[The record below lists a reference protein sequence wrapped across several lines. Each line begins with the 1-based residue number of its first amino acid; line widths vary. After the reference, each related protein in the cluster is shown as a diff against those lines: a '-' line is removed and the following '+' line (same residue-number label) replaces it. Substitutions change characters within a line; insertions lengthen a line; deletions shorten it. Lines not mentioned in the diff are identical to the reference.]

1 MAVSFKVP
9 SSPSK
14 SVLTVSE
21 FLGVDF
27 TNSPTTVD
35 IKKSPNAVNM
45 IRDVPGKVRK
55 SMGWKTVETY
65 DGKIN
70 GCHYLRGAESWLTHA
85 GNKLYFEGKSIYNY
99 LADERSRSWQFKDG
113 MYLIDGKQMIQ
124 VAPVYFGEEQSGFA
138 PVTVKHVYEDFKSD
152 ALKEF
157 KVYGQSRGTH
167 AAGPLSLDNPA
178 DYSRGEYLEW
188 WDVLTEY
195 NDPKTGEVIQK
206 EHRLETRLRGIKS
219 RDTWNYEVDGEHY
232 YGDEYDFVSRKH
244 TRRIGK
250 EVYGFASGMTKV
262 TVNGKT
268 VYSTAIPED
277 MKDCTDTAEIGALE
291 CSAAECVSYSQL
303 GKNDADGNPAPCQI
317 AVYNGKLFFYP
328 AEHKY
333 ELSQYAFTIFYALKA
348 PEEYVQSY
356 VDETF
361 DSMEFPSVNPFKII
375 LKSTVA
381 PSAIYVKYKSKN
393 EPDDYRARPVEEVAY
408 IPTLTI
414 SKDPSGGGTQY
425 EDLNLLQPGFTETF
439 LGQADVK
446 DYCMSFGGLDD
457 TPVKVELMNTDGD
470 FVEKTEG
477 TDFTVD
483 RDAGIVTF
491 VTAPGESPMRGEDN
505 VKITAYRTVEG
516 YADRINHCTIGT
528 LFGVNGALDRL
539 FLSGNDEYRNYDW
552 FSAQYDPTY
561 FADTSYS
568 VLGSDV
574 SAIVGYSIIS
584 NLLAAHKDNFE
595 KDQNIILRQ
604 GDLEENVPTFRIAN
618 TLQGAGAIAKDSFAY
633 LSTEPLFL
641 TESGIFAVTAQ
652 DVTGEKYAQNRS
664 FFLNGKLLEEENLKN
679 AFGFVY
685 KDMYWLCINDVA
697 YILDGLQPLQ
707 TDRSAPYSTRQY
719 VGFYRTNMPVNVMWE
734 RDGALWFG
742 TKDGRVCRFATDKY
756 DLESYND
763 DGEAIKA
770 VWETPDI
777 DGDLFYKNKT
787 ARYLALRLDSA
798 IYTSVSVYG
807 MKRGLWNF
815 IKKDSTSA
823 TYLSFPDIDFSKLS
837 FRTDTTA
844 ATVPFKVRLKKVDKF
859 RFRLENNEVNEP
871 FGLFDLGIEFVENG
885 NYKR

>member
-1 MAVSFKVP
+1 MAVTFNVP

-14 SVLTVSE
+14 SVLTVNE

-85 GNKLYFEGKSIYNY
+85 GTKLYFQGKPIYY
-99 LADERSRSWQFKDG
+99 DLADERSRSWQFKDG
-113 MYLIDGKQMIQ
+113 MYLIDGKRIIQ
-124 VAPVYFGEEQSGFA
+124 VAPEYFEEVQEGFLPIRVA
-138 PVTVKHVYEDFKSD
+138 HYEKPFKTK
-152 ALKEF
+152 ALEEFKIYGSTKEF
-157 KVYGQSRGTH
+157 SSVG
-167 AAGPLSLDNPA
+167 SLDDPVEFEHSDSFVIYMSWGDSPETAGTEGYLLEVPLKGIRCEEDQANNREPA
-178 DYSRGEYLEW
+178 SYLYYFSDELDIVNKKLIFHLGETSLDTSSGW
-188 WDVLTEY
+188 T
-195 NDPKTGEVIQK
+195 KT
-206 EHRLETRLRGIKS
+206 
-219 RDTWNYEVDGEHY
+219 
-232 YGDEYDFVSRKH
+232 
-244 TRRIGK
+244 
-250 EVYGFASGMTKV
+250 

-268 VYSTAIPED
+268 VYSHTIPSD
-277 MKDCTDTAEIGALE
+277 MENCT
-291 CSAAECVSYSQL
+291 SAADTPVLWCDSARVWSYSNL
-303 GKNDADGNPAPCQI
+303 GMVGDGAADFCQI
-317 AVYNGKLFFYP
+317 TVYNGKLYYYP
-328 AEHKY
+328 VG
-333 ELSQYAFTIFYALKA
+333 LSHAFTD
-348 PEEYVQSY
+348 VQY
-356 VDETF
+356 T
-361 DSMEFPSVNPFKII
+361 MR
-375 LKSTVA
+375 LL
-381 PSAIYVKYKSKN
+381 YKSKSPQSIDLSTSSVY
-393 EPDDYRARPVEEVAY
+393 EELLGQIEAIKYPDKDEFQIGNVQGKVRYKAEHVVDRYIAQPVEKVAY

-414 SKDPSGGGTQY
+414 SKDPNGGGEQY

-446 DYCMSFGGLDD
+446 EYCMSFGGLDP
-457 TPVKVELMNTDGD
+457 TAVKVELMNADGD
-470 FVEKTEG
+470 FVEVSEG

-483 RDAGIVTF
+483 RETGIITF

-539 FLSGNDEYRNYDW
+539 FLSGNEEYRNHDW

-584 NLLAAHKDNFE
+584 NLLAAHKDSYE

-604 GDLEENVPTFRIAN
+604 GDLEENKPTFRIAN

-641 TESGIFAVTAQ
+641 TQSGIFAVTAQ

-664 FFLNGKLLEEENLKN
+664 FFLNGKLLEEENLKD

-685 KDMYWLCINDVA
+685 KDMYWLCINGVA

-707 TDRSAPYSTRQY
+707 TDRAAPYSTRQY
-719 VGFYRTNMPVNVMWE
+719 AGFYRTNMPVNSMWE
-734 RDGALWFG
+734 RDNALWFG

-756 DLESYND
+756 DLKSYND
-763 DGEAIKA
+763 DGNPIEA

-798 IYTSVSVYG
+798 IYTSVSVWG

-815 IKKDSTSA
+815 IKRDSTSA
-823 TYLSFPDIDFSKLS
+823 TYLSFPDIDFSKFS

-844 ATVPFKVRLKKVDKF
+844 ATIPFKVRLKKVDKF
-859 RFRLENNEVNEP
+859 RFRLVNDALNEP
-871 FGLFDLGIEFVENG
+871 FGLFDIGIEFVENG

>member
-1 MAVSFKVP
+1 MAVSFNVP

-14 SVLTVSE
+14 SVLTVRE

-70 GCHYLRGAESWLTHA
+70 GCHYLRGAEDWMTHA
-85 GNKLYFEGKSIYNY
+85 GNKLYFEGKPIYKY
-99 LADERSRSWQFKDG
+99 LADSRSRSWQFKDS
-113 MYLIDGKQMIQ
+113 MYLIDGAQMIR
-124 VAPVYFGEEQSGFA
+124 VAPEYFGDERDEFSPIRVAHFEKPFETEALEEFI
-138 PVTVKHVYEDFKSD
+138 
-152 ALKEF
+152 
-157 KVYGQSRGTH
+157 VYGRTY
-167 AAGPLSLDNPA
+167 AAGYRHGTLDNPVSFEQNP
-178 DYSRGEYLEW
+178 YHNIYISWGE
-188 WDVLTEY
+188 
-195 NDPKTGEVIQK
+195 GEKGGSEGYQ
-206 EHRLETRLRGIKS
+206 LYQYLRGIQCDEENANNTDRADS
-219 RDTWNYEVDGEHY
+219 RHY
-232 YGDEYDFVSRKH
+232 FSDELDVLRKKLKLN
-244 TRRIGK
+244 TGI
-250 EVYGFASGMTKV
+250 EWLTTASGWTKT
-262 TVNGKT
+262 TVNSRT
-268 VYSTAIPED
+268 VYSHALPSD
-277 MKDCTDTAEIGALE
+277 MENHTDKQSYPAFWCDSAMLVAYSKLGVPDAYGA
-291 CSAAECVSYSQL
+291 
-303 GKNDADGNPAPCQI
+303 PAPCQI
-317 AVYNGKLFFYP
+317 AVYSGKIYFYP
-328 AEHKY
+328 VGMS
-333 ELSQYAFTIFYALKA
+333 LAFTKYSICIIYKLKE
-348 PEEYVQSY
+348 PTEIDLFSSPSY
-356 VDETF
+356 SELVEQIDAITYP
-361 DSMEFPSVNPFKII
+361 DANEFHINIEPQGRI
-375 LKSTVA
+375 
-381 PSAIYVKYKSKN
+381 KYKSENVIDK
-393 EPDDYRARPVEEVAY
+393 YIARPVEEVAY

-414 SKDPSGGGTQY
+414 SKDPNGGGTQY

-439 LGQADVK
+439 LGQASVK
-446 DYCMSFGGLDD
+446 EYCMSFGGLDA
-457 TPVKVELMNTDGD
+457 TPVKVELMNADGD
-470 FVEKTEG
+470 FVEKEEG
-477 TDFTVD
+477 IDFTVD
-483 RDAGIVTF
+483 RETGIITF

-528 LFGVNGALDRL
+528 MFGVNGALDRL
-539 FLSGNDEYRNYDW
+539 FLSGNEEYRNYDW

-584 NLLAAHKDNFE
+584 NLLAAHKDSFE

-604 GDLEENVPTFRIAN
+604 GDLVDNVPTFRIAN
-618 TLQGAGAIAKDSFAY
+618 TLQGAGAVARDSFAY

-641 TESGIFAVTAQ
+641 TASGVFAVTAQ

-664 FFLNGKLLEEENLKN
+664 FFLNGKLLEEENLKD

-685 KDMYWLCINDVA
+685 KDMYWLCLNDVA

-719 VGFYRTNMPVNVMWE
+719 AGFYRTNMPVNVMWE
-734 RDGALWFG
+734 RDGTLWFG
-742 TKDGRVCRFATDKY
+742 THDGRVCRFATDKY

-763 DGEAIKA
+763 DGEAIEA

-823 TYLSFPDIDFSKLS
+823 TYLSFPNIDFSKFS

-844 ATVPFKVRLKKVDKF
+844 ATIPFKVRLKKVDKF
-859 RFRLENNEVNEP
+859 RFRLVNDAVNEP

>member
-124 VAPVYFGEEQSGFA
+124 VAPVYFGEEQSSTGDYASVRHFVAPFA
-138 PVTVKHVYEDFKSD
+138 TESLEELRLYGHTYVTEPS
-152 ALKEF
+152 
-157 KVYGQSRGTH
+157 GGR
-167 AAGPLSLDNPA
+167 SLDHQAKYRYPNGYTLAIGPEDWSTPA
-178 DYSRGEYLEW
+178 
-188 WDVLTEY
+188 T
-195 NDPKTGEVIQK
+195 Q
-206 EHRLETRLRGIKS
+206 
-219 RDTWNYEVDGEHY
+219 
-232 YGDEYDFVSRKH
+232 YDFDVFL
-244 TRRIGK
+244 
-250 EVYGFASGMTKV
+250 YGFRCTEGGNNHRFDYIDYFSDELDIVNKRIINNIGYTFLDTSSGWTKT

-268 VYSTAIPED
+268 VYSHAIPAD
-277 MKDCTDTAEIGALE
+277 MKNCTDASKVPILE
-291 CSAAECVSYSQL
+291 CDSASTTSY
-303 GKNDADGNPAPCQI
+303 ADIGGYGCEI
-317 AVYNGKLFFYP
+317 TVYNGKIYYYP
-328 AEHKY
+328 Y
-333 ELSQYAFTIFYALKA
+333 ELDNSFTYGEYSMELYYALNEPKVTELGSSPTYSTLLDQINEIQY
-348 PEEYVQSY
+348 PESESFILQS
-356 VDETF
+356 
-361 DSMEFPSVNPFKII
+361 SPGNLWI
-375 LKSTVA
+375 
-381 PSAIYVKYKSKN
+381 KYKSEN
-393 EPDDYRARPVEEVAY
+393 VVDRYRARPVEEVAY

-539 FLSGNDEYRNYDW
+539 FLSGNEEYRNYDW

-584 NLLAAHKDNFE
+584 NLLAAHKDSFE

-604 GDLEENVPTFRIAN
+604 GDLEENVPMFRIAN